1 MILFTGYFSV
11 RGKCMDR
18 RRGTYQITIRDKQ
31 LICLFCQH
39 NQFQHREIYMDL
51 MSLDETEKEQLTLQ
65 SFLCTSCGDVR
76 MFQEKNR
83 FDHTLQK
90 HVSIIE
96 YMEVIKE

>member
-1 MILFTGYFSV
+1 MV
-11 RGKCMDR
+11 R
-18 RRGTYQITIRDKQ
+18 RRGTYQIKVRDKQ

-39 NQFQHREIYMDL
+39 NEFLHREVYMERVILKGD
-51 MSLDETEKEQLTLQ
+51 DKKQLTLQ
-65 SFLCTSCGDVR
+65 AFTCTSCGDIR

>member
-1 MILFTGYFSV
+1 MERVILEE
-11 RGKCMDR
+11 D
-18 RRGTYQITIRDKQ
+18 DK
-31 LICLFCQH
+31 
-39 NQFQHREIYMDL
+39 
-51 MSLDETEKEQLTLQ
+51 KQLTLQ
-65 SFLCTSCGDVR
+65 AFTCTSCGDIR

>member
-1 MILFTGYFSV
+1 MV
-11 RGKCMDR
+11 R
-18 RRGTYQITIRDKQ
+18 RRGTYQIKVRDKQ

-39 NQFQHREIYMDL
+39 NEFLHREVYMERVILEED
-51 MSLDETEKEQLTLQ
+51 DKNQLTLQ
-65 SFLCTSCGDVR
+65 AFTCTSCGDIR